1 MMFMVDVATC
11 LTTCTIGSEY
21 NSWQPIVVVV
31 ILAVTMLLAI
41 VYMLGRAT
49 ARKEWEAFVKVE
61 MHSVL
66 VSVIWVVI
74 IAALANFTCQVSC
87 VASKNENP
95 FDVSISYLA
104 GIRDKLETNINFA
117 LDAAKQVKIDSASM
131 FAITEAGP
139 YVRMYD
145 GCNVVSGNQE
155 MLGNIVAPF
164 IGSIIAQQFLLMF
177 VSIAAFQVL
186 LPIGVILRIIPFAR
200 EAGALLIGIAFALYI
215 ILPLMYVMADMAS
228 KEVLAKYD
236 KKMQDIGEA
245 TWVDGKQCLTPGPLT
260 NNLEAIGYLL
270 PQAVFFPVLA
280 GIITVAAAR
289 VFTKVF
295 QYDFK
300 EILQ

>member
-1 MMFMVDVATC
+1 M
-11 LTTCTIGSEY
+11 IGSEY
-21 NSWQPIVVVV
+21 NSWQPIIVVV
-31 ILAVTMLLAI
+31 ILAVVMLLAI
-41 VYMLGRAT
+41 IYMLGRAM

-61 MHSVL
+61 MQSVL
-66 VSVIWVVI
+66 VSVIWVMI
-74 IAALANFTCQVSC
+74 IAALANFTCQASC
-87 VASKNENP
+87 IASKNANP
-95 FDVSISYLA
+95 FDVSISYLT
-104 GIRDKLETNINFA
+104 GIKDNLETNINLA
-117 LDAAKQVKIDSASM
+117 LNTAKQVRIDSASM

-145 GCNVVSGNQE
+145 GCNVVAGNQE
-155 MLGNIVAPF
+155 MIGNLVAPF

-177 VSIAAFQVL
+177 VSIAAFQIL

-228 KEVLAKYD
+228 KELLDKYD
-236 KKMQDIGEA
+236 LKITSIGEA
-245 TWVDGKQCLTPGPLT
+245 TWVDGKQCLTPGPLLD
-260 NNLEAIGYLL
+260 NLKAIGYLL

-289 VFTKVF
+289 VFTKIF